1 MKKKTKIYGSLGYL
15 QVKLKIFITTKFG
28 KRTINKI
35 AKGQLK
41 IISK

>member
-1 MKKKTKIYGSLGYL
+1 MKTKTFITSSGYL
-15 QVKLKIFITTKFG
+15 QVKLKIFISEILF

-41 IISK
+41 VMSK